1 MDKQAYSHLN
11 KLAEGRPLDWGSI
24 KSTLDDYKHIFIP
37 GAAGAAIGGLGGLAA
52 TPLVEHPE
60 KERRNWTRNALLGAL
75 LLGGAGAGAGY
86 VRPDLAELL
95 SQFTTSTSPDATPD
109 TQAKETA

>member
-1 MDKQAYSHLN
+1 MNKYSNLTKIADAHPFN
-11 KLAEGRPLDWGSI
+11 LDNI
-24 KSTLDDYKHIFIP
+24 KSTLGDYKHIFIP

-75 LLGGAGAGAGY
+75 LMGGAGAGAGY
-86 VRPDLAELL
+86 MRPDLAELL
-95 SQFTTSTSPDATPD
+95 SQFAISTSPDEAPD
-109 TQAKETA
+109 TQVKETA